1 MSLLAHLPAEE
12 KGNVYTHFLGV
23 LASIFGG
30 YWLLIR
36 LNTENP
42 RVLLGAILYLSS
54 LLVLFSAS
62 TIYHAAAK
70 EYRSVWQRVDHIAIY
85 FLIAGSYTPVGLT
98 VLFDSSGPV
107 LIAAVWGLA
116 AFGLVYKLFFF
127 ERWNWLS
134 LVLYLAMGWLV
145 VLEFESV
152 RLTFSPTALN
162 YLLLGGFSYTIGVV
176 FYRWYSWKW
185 HHLVWHVFVLGGAFF
200 HYLMV
205 VALFQQMDYL

>member
-152 RLTFSPTALN
+152 RLTFSSTALS

-185 HHLVWHVFVLGGAFF
+185 HHVVWHVFVLGGAFF

>member
-152 RLTFSPTALN
+152 RLTFSSTALS

>member
-70 EYRSVWQRVDHIAIY
+70 EYRSFWQRVDHIAIY

-152 RLTFSPTALN
+152 RLTFSSTALS

-185 HHLVWHVFVLGGAFF
+185 HHVVWHVFVLGGAFF

-205 VALFQQMDYL
+205 IALFQQMDYL

>member
-42 RVLLGAILYLSS
+42 RVLFGAILYLSS

-152 RLTFSPTALN
+152 RLTFSSTALS

-185 HHLVWHVFVLGGAFF
+185 HHVVWHVFVLGGAFF

>member
-12 KGNVYTHFLGV
+12 KGNVYTHFVGV

-30 YWLLIR
+30 YWMLTHLD
-36 LNTENP
+36 TGNP
-42 RVLLGAILYLSS
+42 RVLVGVILYLSS
-54 LLVLFSAS
+54 LVVLFSAS
-62 TIYHAAAK
+62 TIYHAVT
-70 EYRSVWQRVDHIAIY
+70 ERHRSYWQRVDHIAIY

-98 VLFDSSGPV
+98 VLYDSSGPV
-107 LIAAVWGLA
+107 LITAVWGLA
-116 AFGLVYKLFFF
+116 ALGLVYKLFFF

-152 RLTFSPTALN
+152 RLTFSSTALA

-185 HHLVWHVFVLGGAFF
+185 HHVVWHVFVLGGAFF

-205 VALFQQMDYL
+205 IALFQQMDYL

>member
-1 MSLLAHLPAEE
+1 MSLLANLPAEE
-12 KGNVYTHFLGV
+12 KGNVYTHFVGV

-30 YWLLIR
+30 YWMLTHLHS
-36 LNTENP
+36 ENP
-42 RVLLGAILYLSS
+42 RVLLGVILYLSS
-54 LLVLFSAS
+54 LVVLFSAS
-62 TIYHAAAK
+62 TIYHAVTEK
-70 EYRSVWQRVDHIAIY
+70 YRSYWQRVDHIAIY

-98 VLFDSSGPV
+98 VLYDSNGPI
-107 LIAAVWGLA
+107 LITAVWGLA
-116 AFGLVYKLFFF
+116 ALGLVYKLFFF

-145 VLEFESV
+145 VLDFESV
-152 RLTFSPTALN
+152 RLTFSSTALT

-205 VALFQQMDYL
+205 VELFQKMDYL